1 MGVYR
6 ADCLCM
12 LVCTTARVHVRARWS
27 LWSSSLCSLR
37 SNHIH
42 FPFVWQSFQFSI
54 AVINVNIQIHV
65 LILLAFLHHKVNC
78 TKEEKCKAGSKQTE
92 EGEKK
97 ENVSM

>member
-1 MGVYR
+1 MDVYR

-12 LVCTTARVHVRARWS
+12 LVCTTVRVRVRARWS
-27 LWSSSLCSLR
+27 LWSTPLCSLR

-54 AVINVNIQIHV
+54 AVINVNTQIHV
-65 LILLAFLHHKVNC
+65 LILLAFFHHKVNC
-78 TKEEKCKAGSKQTE
+78 TKEEKCKAGTKQTE

-97 ENVSM
+97 NVSM